1 MSFMKYIPGVETA
14 KEIAAKPFS
23 WLKQKGSEI
32 FHGATDKV
40 IGGVQD
46 ATRMALSGLLK
57 GIMSIPVI
65 AMKTPKSGH
74 D

>member
-14 KEIAAKPFS
+14 KELVAKPFN
-23 WLKQKGSEI
+23 WLKQKGSEV
-32 FHGATDKV
+32 FHGAIDKV
-40 IGGVQD
+40 IGGVQG
-46 ATRMALSGLLK
+46 ATRMALSGVLK

-65 AMKTPKSGH
+65 AMKEPKHGR